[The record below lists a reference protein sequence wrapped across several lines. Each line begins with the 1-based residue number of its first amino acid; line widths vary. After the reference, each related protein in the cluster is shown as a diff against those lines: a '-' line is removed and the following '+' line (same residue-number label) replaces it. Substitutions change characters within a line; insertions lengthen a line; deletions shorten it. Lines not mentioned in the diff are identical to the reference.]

1 MQSIV
6 NRSYDEH
13 GLIVAED
20 TRTRAGRRSAA
31 IMVGGYNRLLPGD
44 EKENFAELRRFQS
57 MIVEPQIAKFGGD
70 IFKETAELV
79 LVDFDDVVKA
89 ARCAAGLRD
98 AVAQMNQT
106 LPDEQR
112 IAMRIGINFGDVILE
127 KGDVFGD
134 GVNIA
139 ARVEALA
146 KPGSVYVSETVHDR
160 VADEVDFDF
169 EDLGPQDL
177 KNIARPIRVYRMAGE
192 MAELSEDLLA
202 AGIRL
207 AASPPA
213 FDDRYAIAVLP
224 FANFSGDPEQEFFA
238 DGITEDIIS
247 MLAGWRAFP
256 VIARNS
262 TFIYKGKTVDVKK
275 VGEELGVRY
284 VLEGSV
290 RKSGRRVRVTAQLI
304 QADTGHH
311 IIAERYDRDLTDLFE
326 LQDEITHAIAGAIEP
341 EILKFE
347 RARIAERPQLS
358 EDAYELYQRGM
369 GHHYLNS
376 KADNIEAQSY
386 FRRALRIDAQYPQA
400 TAALAIAVLNAAY
413 LGWADD
419 LERNYEESFELAQR
433 AIGLDA
439 RYPNAHFALGAV
451 CMWTRRPDRGIA
463 AFQEAIRLNPSFAA
477 AQVLLGQM
485 YLYAGRR
492 QEAMERAE
500 KGIRLSPSD
509 PRLYIWLVA
518 LAGAHYQMRHY
529 AEAVDAGRRSWS
541 LNRNWPH
548 GLRYVV
554 AGLAQLGRI
563 EEAQAAL
570 AELKLMD
577 ANLEYSASVFRR
589 NWPDPTDVDHLL
601 DGLRKAGFE

>member
-1 MQSIV
+1 MAV
-6 NRSYDEH
+6 VLGEAT
-13 GLIVAED
+13 GAV
-20 TRTRAGRRSAA
+20 TRRLAA
-31 IMVGGYNRLLPGD
+31 ILVAGYSRLLPGD
-44 EKENFAELRRFQS
+44 EKENFAELRGLLTGV
-57 MIVEPQIAKFGGD
+57 VEPQIGEFGGN
-70 IFKETAELV
+70 IFKETAEIV
-79 LVDFDDVVKA
+79 LADFDDVVAA
-89 ARCAAGLRD
+89 ARCAAALRD
-98 AVAQMNQT
+98 AVAQTNQT
-106 LPDEQR
+106 LPEQQR
-112 IAMRIGINFGDVILE
+112 IAMRVGINFGDIIAE
-127 KGDVFGD
+127 EGDIFGD

-146 KPGSVYVSETVHDR
+146 KPGSVYVSEIVHQQ
-160 VADEVDFDF
+160 VADKVDFDF
-169 EDLGPQDL
+169 QDLGPQSL
-177 KNIARPIRVYRMAGE
+177 KNIERPIKVYRMAGE
-192 MAELSEDLLA
+192 MAELSEKLVA
-202 AGIRL
+202 A
-207 AASPPA
+207 AVSATPA
-213 FDDRYAIAVLP
+213 GFDDRRAIAVLP
-224 FANFSGDPEQEFFA
+224 FTNFSGDPEQEFFA

-262 TFIYKGKTVDVKK
+262 TFTYKGQSVDIKK

-290 RKSGRRVRVTAQLI
+290 RKSGRRVRVTMQLI

-311 IIAERYDRDLTDLFE
+311 IIAEKYDRDLTDLFE

-347 RARIAERPQLS
+347 RERIAERPPRS
-358 EDAYELYQRGM
+358 EDAYELYQHGM
-369 GHHYLNS
+369 SYHYRNT
-376 KADNIEAQSY
+376 KADKAEAQAY
-386 FRRALRIDAQYPQA
+386 FRRALAIDPQYPQA
-400 TAALAIAVLNAAY
+400 IAALSIVVCQVAF

-419 LERNYEESFELAQR
+419 AEANFAEAYQLGQS
-433 AIGLDA
+433 AIRLDP
-439 RYPNAHFALGAV
+439 RYPNAHYALGLV
-451 CMWTRRPDRGIA
+451 CMWTQRVDRGIA
-463 AFQEAIRLNPSFAA
+463 GFEEAIRLNPSFAA
-477 AQVLLGQM
+477 AHVLLGQM

-492 QEAMERAE
+492 DEAIELAE
-500 KGIRLSPSD
+500 TGIRLSPSD

-529 AEAVDAGRRSWS
+529 AEAVEAGRRSWS

-570 AELKLMD
+570 ADLKLMD

-589 NWPDPTDVDHLL
+589 NWPDPADVDHLL